1 MNENDV
7 REWFESLAPEDA
19 ARWLAAVL
27 PRFADDRFFD
37 LFEQSGVHV
46 TRSSFLSP
54 IPEVRALDDRIW
66 QRPSDLAGID
76 LNEEVQKRHLSEF
89 FPVFR
94 EEYAAFRHVASDDP
108 DEFYFNNDYFSGT
121 DALVL
126 YCMVRH
132 YRPGRIIEV
141 GSGFSTKISAA
152 AIRENGCGVMEC
164 VEPFPTNDIRGIF
177 PAVEKVHISKVED
190 LGLDPFLTLKDGDI
204 LFIDSSHVSKI
215 GGDVNFLYLE
225 VLPRIAP
232 GVIVHIHDV
241 YLPFEYK
248 EEFVKE
254 FHLFWTE
261 QYLFQAFLQF
271 NSEFEILYA
280 DSYMAFRHS
289 DEVKRVFPNSP
300 WIGGGSFWIRRA
312 GE

>member
-1 MNENDV
+1 MNEKDA
-7 REWFESLAPEDA
+7 REWFESLAPDDA
-19 ARWLAAVL
+19 ARWLAAIL
-27 PRFADDRFFD
+27 PDFADDRFFD
-37 LFEQSGVHV
+37 LFERSGVHL
-46 TRSSFLSP
+46 TTSSFLSP
-54 IPEVRALDDRIW
+54 IPDVGTLDDGVW

-76 LNEEVQKRHLSEF
+76 LNEEVQKQHLFEY
-89 FPVFR
+89 FPVFHK
-94 EEYAAFRHVASDDP
+94 EYATFRHDASQDP

-152 AIRENGCGVMEC
+152 AIRKNGCGVMEC
-164 VEPFPTNDIRGIF
+164 VEPFPAADIRGIF
-177 PAVEKVHISKVED
+177 PAVEKVHVSKVED
-190 LGLDPFLTLKDGDI
+190 LGLDPFLNLTDGDI

-232 GVIVHIHDV
+232 GVIVHVHDV
-241 YLPFEYK
+241 FLPFEYK
-248 EEFVKE
+248 EKFVKE
-254 FHLFWTE
+254 YHLFWTE
-261 QYLFQAFLQF
+261 QYILQAFLQF

-280 DSYMAFRHS
+280 DSFMAFRHPK
-289 DEVKRVFPNSP
+289 EMKRVFPDSP
-300 WIGGGSFWIRRA
+300 WIGGGSFWIRRT
-312 GE
+312 GG